1 MKMAEG
7 CVVGGGRVIGTNVEK
22 NKHNRDLLLHP
33 ELLSRDFILLTLLE
47 KKIPVDNE
55 KYADK
60 DRLTDLYLQHI
71 IPLPQRDLPNS
82 RWGKRMEKKRASQS
96 AANAQ
101 RLSSGADGSRKRPIL
116 FDGSS
121 TSTSIKLKKIEAGA
135 TDRLKPPPSG
145 NLANTIRRL
154 SNTSTNCSSDGSLSS
169 ASNNSIKH
177 LPEMVVKQDR
187 ATTSYQNPNGNV
199 KSTPAS
205 VTEASTGGTASMKLK
220 RAAPKGG
227 DPEVA
232 GEFKSSETKK
242 KIQHVT
248 WP

>member
-1 MKMAEG
+1 MCK
-7 CVVGGGRVIGTNVEK
+7 
-22 NKHNRDLLLHP
+22 
-33 ELLSRDFILLTLLE
+33 

-82 RWGKRMEKKRASQS
+82 RWGKRMEKKRAPQS

-101 RLSSGADGSRKRPIL
+101 RLSSGADGSRKRPIS

-145 NLANTIRRL
+145 NLPNTLRRL
-154 SNTSTNCSSDGSLSS
+154 SSTSTNCSSDSS
-169 ASNNSIKH
+169 PANNSIKH
-177 LPEMVVKQDR
+177 LPERVAKQNS
-187 ATTSYQNPNGNV
+187 ATTSYKIESQIV
-199 KSTPAS
+199 KSTPAT

-220 RAAPKGG
+220 RVAPKEG